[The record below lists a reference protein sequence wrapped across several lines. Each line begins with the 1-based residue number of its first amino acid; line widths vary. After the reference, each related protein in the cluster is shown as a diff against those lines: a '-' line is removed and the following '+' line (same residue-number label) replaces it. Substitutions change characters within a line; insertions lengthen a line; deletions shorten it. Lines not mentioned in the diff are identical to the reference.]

1 MTAPQGAALDPRT
14 AGVDRPVEETMWEE
28 AAPQVVTVLRAA
40 VEGTPCPGH
49 VGMRPEDRDGGTRT
63 PRGAGDHLAMICPSG
78 VVPQVRTGPQAA
90 RGEATVETIAA
101 APG

>member
-1 MTAPQGAALDPRT
+1 MTAPQGTALDPRT
-14 AGVDRPVEETMWEE
+14 AGVDRPVEETVREE
-28 AAPQVVTVLRAA
+28 AAPHVVTVLRAA

-49 VGMRPEDRDGGTRT
+49 VGMRPADHDGRTRA
-63 PRGAGDHLAMICPSG
+63 PRGAGDHLAVMRPSG
-78 VVPQVRTGPQAA
+78 VVPQVRTGPQT